1 MLDLKELLWDG
12 LSFSGDVLCKT
23 ATIVPRKSKSEMDK
37 KTLHYLFYLASH
49 KNIRNEMVFSV
60 TEKDMNDFGITPN
73 EVINCLCDL
82 SYCTG
87 VLIGCMIPVVYEL
100 TIIPD
105 IIWGNSPY
113 LYTPPQLPALHGQ
126 IAHPRRPLPTTD
138 TRKVKDMIYLK

>member
-37 KTLHYLFYLASH
+37 KSLHYLFYLAAH
-49 KNIRNEMVFSV
+49 QNIRNEMVFSV
-60 TEKDMNDFGITPN
+60 TEKDLADLGL
-73 EVINCLCDL
+73 EAYDVIDCLCDL

-87 VLIGCMIPVVYEL
+87 VLIGCMIPVVDEL

-105 IIWGNSPY
+105 IIWVNSPY
-113 LYTPPQLPALHGQ
+113 FHFLFDELCELGTPQEVINEIDKL
-126 IAHPRRPLPTTD
+126 
-138 TRKVKDMIYLK
+138 VKGVI

>member
-12 LSFSGDVLCKT
+12 LSFSGDMLCKT
-23 ATIVPRKSKSEMDK
+23 ATIVTKKPKREMNHNI
-37 KTLHYLFYLASH
+37 LRYLFYLAAH
-49 KNIRNEMVFSV
+49 QNIRNEMVFSV
-60 TEKDMNDFGITPN
+60 TEKDMNGLGITPN

-105 IIWGNSPY
+105 IIWVNSPY
-113 LYTPPQLPALHGQ
+113 FHFLFGELCELGTPQEVIKEIDNL
-126 IAHPRRPLPTTD
+126 
-138 TRKVKDMIYLK
+138 VKGVI